1 MKELGVK
8 DTDSLTALIK
18 ARNAQ
23 RGDQAEDFF
32 AHLEQK
38 YAPKP
43 KKNKKSAK
51 S

>member
-8 DTDSLTALIK
+8 ADDSLTALIQ
-18 ARNAQ
+18 ARNSA
-23 RGDQAEDFF
+23 RADQAEGFF

-43 KKNKKSAK
+43 KKAKKTAK
-51 S
+51 K